1 MTVYRISL
9 LMKTWGKIRAKEF
22 FSSESVS
29 DAVTPII
36 GSLLML
42 IVLVVLASVTAI
54 SFSNIANEGKS
65 TQPLMARISL
75 ESCEGGL
82 SSTNFSEINDEET
95 ANFQKNRI
103 VLLHKGGDS
112 LPLDTISIKI
122 SGDGNAYQGIVTG
135 GGHLL
140 YGDTQVIYENLGSK
154 EKNNTYANQND
165 ALLKDGFWSVGER
178 LTLHGRDRWKSDIST
193 VKVSVNG
200 DSDTSNN
207 YGFKAGSEITLKVI
221 DIKSSNVIA
230 EQKVIVKHAVS

>member
-1 MTVYRISL
+1 
-9 LMKTWGKIRAKEF
+9 MKTWGKIRAKEF

-140 YGDTQVIYENLGSK
+140 YGDTQVIYETWVRKKKITHMQTKTMHYLKMVSGAL
-154 EKNNTYANQND
+154 EK
-165 ALLKDGFWSVGER
+165 G
-178 LTLHGRDRWKSDIST
+178 
-193 VKVSVNG
+193 
-200 DSDTSNN
+200 
-207 YGFKAGSEITLKVI
+207 
-221 DIKSSNVIA
+221 
-230 EQKVIVKHAVS
+230 

>member
-1 MTVYRISL
+1 
-9 LMKTWGKIRAKEF
+9 MKTWGKIRNKQF
-22 FSSESVS
+22 FSSETVS

-42 IVLVVLASVTAI
+42 MVLVALAGVAAI

-65 TQPLMARISL
+65 TPLIAKISVEL
-75 ESCEGGL
+75 CEGGL
-82 SSTNFSEINDEET
+82 SPTSFGELDDEET

-103 VLLHKGGDS
+103 VLVHEGGDS

-122 SGDGNAYQGIVTG
+122 SGEGNAYQGVVAK
-135 GGHLL
+135 GGHIL
-140 YGDTQVIYENLGSK
+140 YGNTQVTYENLGSK
-154 EKNNTYANQND
+154 EKNTTYSTQNA
-165 ALLKDGFWSVGER
+165 ALLKDNLWSVGER

-221 DIKSSNVIA
+221 DIKNSNVIA
-230 EQKVIVKHAVS
+230 EQRAVVKHAKD

>member
-1 MTVYRISL
+1 M
-9 LMKTWGKIRAKEF
+9 
-22 FSSESVS
+22 
-29 DAVTPII
+29 
-36 GSLLML
+36 
-42 IVLVVLASVTAI
+42 
-54 SFSNIANEGKS
+54 
-65 TQPLMARISL
+65 
-75 ESCEGGL
+75 
-82 SSTNFSEINDEET
+82 
-95 ANFQKNRI
+95 
-103 VLLHKGGDS
+103 
-112 LPLDTISIKI
+112 
-122 SGDGNAYQGIVTG
+122 
-135 GGHLL
+135 
-140 YGDTQVIYENLGSK
+140 GSK